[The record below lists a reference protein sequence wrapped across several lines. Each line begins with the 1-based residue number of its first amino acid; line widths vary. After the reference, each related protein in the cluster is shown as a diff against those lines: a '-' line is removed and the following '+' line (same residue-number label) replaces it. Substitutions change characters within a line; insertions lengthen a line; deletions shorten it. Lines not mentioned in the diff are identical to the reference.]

1 MPIVPQVKCRRC
13 GATFSSLSSRCPN
26 CGTRRVSQSSRTPG
40 TTPSTVKGTAAYD
53 RATANTKWQMIFGL
67 ILVVAVILA
76 VIIMVSTGIDG
87 SGSSAKPPRATV
99 EVSTEPVVETPVVT
113 PTQMP
118 TVESVII
125 TYYGTP
131 KDDVTMEV
139 GTEPLAFTASVT
151 PRDLQDVAAN
161 TVCLRV
167 MKLLLRFP
175 GLTTAD
181 VRLPRSDPELRHSH
195 ARFSAYPPSAYS
207 APGANKSE
215 ICFRPLKGRIFYL
228 NICCLVGSF

>member
-53 RATANTKWQMIFGL
+53 RAAANTKWQMIFGL

-161 TVCLRV
+161 TVWSSSDETVITVSRTDDGGCEV
-167 MKLLLRFP
+167 
-175 GLTTAD
+175 TA
-181 VRLPRSDPELRHSH
+181 
-195 ARFSAYPPSAYS
+195 
-207 APGANKSE
+207 
-215 ICFRPLKGRIFYL
+215 
-228 NICCLVGSF
+228 VGSGTATLTCTVFGVSAQCIFRTWSK